1 MFFRAKKRFFWLWGS
16 ESVLQWFINRGTERW
31 QYKQTIYH
39 KRGRKKI
46 CTLFTRKEFTHCTIG
61 TVISFMQRNRTQL
74 LAPSNNFNLWELK
87 NEIVFRILWT
97 FYLSFKYFLL
107 FFFRELISRINIY
120 FYNERTNN
128 HYLIISMIYT
138 IVIANIQWITKLIP
152 KHIL

>member
-46 CTLFTRKEFTHCTIG
+46 CTLFTRKEFIHCTIG

-87 NEIVFRILWT
+87 NR
-97 FYLSFKYFLL
+97 LSNSLNVLFEFQIFPS

-138 IVIANIQWITKLIP
+138 IVIANIQWITKLIL